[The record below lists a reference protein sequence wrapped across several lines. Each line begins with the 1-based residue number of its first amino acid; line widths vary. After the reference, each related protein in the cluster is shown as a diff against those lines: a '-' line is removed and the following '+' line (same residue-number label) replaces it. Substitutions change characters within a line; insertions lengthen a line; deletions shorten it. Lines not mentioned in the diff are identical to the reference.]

1 MSIIVQ
7 KFGGTSVRTPE
18 SRNAL
23 LKKVKSEIENGHE
36 VVVVVSAMGRS
47 GEPYATDT
55 LIKLLNDISPN
66 VSPKKKDLIMSC
78 GEIISC
84 SIISHLLEIN
94 GIPSEALTGFQAGI
108 LTNGEYNHSDI
119 NFVNTSNILHAI
131 KEGKVPVIAGFQ
143 GTTSNLEITT
153 LGRGGSDTSAVII
166 GGYLNAERVDIF
178 TDVKGVAQ
186 IDPRI
191 IPEAKYISS
200 ISYDDM
206 LKLSINGAK
215 VIHPRAVYASKS
227 FNIPVTVKST
237 FLDDSGTLINGNASS
252 TEEFK
257 EDSFLG
263 ITLQK
268 DLLGCKMPKEN
279 KYYNPIK
286 ELSVHFETENSNFK
300 FYIPKESMDI
310 VDKFMDVE
318 INFDEIVYG
327 KVSAFFTNSIL
338 EEVRIRMK
346 KLTDSYSG
354 DLFDV
359 SWTENS
365 MSVIIDSTEINEFAK
380 KLYEII
386 NIN

>member
-1 MSIIVQ
+1 MGIIVQ

-23 LKKVKSEIENGHE
+23 LKKVKDEIGNGHN

-55 LIKLLNDISPN
+55 LINLLNDISPN

-119 NFVNTSNILHAI
+119 NFVNTSNII
-131 KEGKVPVIAGFQ
+131 KTIKDGKVPVIAGFQ

-166 GGYLNAERVDIF
+166 GGYLHAERVDIY
-178 TDVKGVAQ
+178 TDVRGVAQ

-191 IPEAKYISS
+191 IPEAKYIEN

-215 VIHPRAVYASKS
+215 VIHPRAVYASKD
-227 FNIPVTVKST
+227 FKIPVTVKST
-237 FLDDSGTLINGNASS
+237 FMDDPGTMINGKTLCCDELN
-252 TEEFK
+252 
-257 EDSFLG
+257 EDNFLG

-268 DLLGCKMPKEN
+268 NLLGCKIPKEN

-286 ELSVHFETENSNFK
+286 ELSVHLESENSNCK
-300 FYIPKESMDI
+300 FYIPSESMDI
-310 VDKFMDVE
+310 VDKFMDVD
-318 INFDEIVYG
+318 INFDQIIYG
-327 KVSAFFTNSIL
+327 KISAFFTGLIKEETKVRLNSLLDLYSNNLFDTSWTDNSLSIL
-338 EEVRIRMK
+338 M
-346 KLTDSYSG
+346 
-354 DLFDV
+354 
-359 SWTENS
+359 NS
-365 MSVIIDSTEINEFAK
+365 SNINEFAK
-380 KLYEII
+380 KIYKEI
-386 NIN
+386 NIT